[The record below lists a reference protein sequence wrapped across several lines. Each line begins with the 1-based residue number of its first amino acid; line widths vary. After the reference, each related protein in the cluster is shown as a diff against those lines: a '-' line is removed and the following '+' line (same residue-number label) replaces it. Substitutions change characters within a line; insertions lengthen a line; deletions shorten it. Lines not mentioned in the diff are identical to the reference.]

1 MRIGVFDS
9 GFGGLTVLSE
19 LVRALPRHDL
29 VYLGDSARA
38 PYGNRSREEILSFT
52 AQAVE
57 FLAAQKCGVI
67 IIACNTASSEALR
80 VIQQQMVPDRFP
92 GLKVLGVLIPS
103 AEAVIGKG
111 YGTVGVIGTV
121 GTVKSGAYQR
131 EIAKIAPEAKVIASA
146 CPKLAGLIESG
157 AGDSLE
163 TENELRACLEPMV
176 TSGAEALIL
185 GCTHYPLVAGKI
197 RSMLPPAVEVIN
209 PPKLIAE
216 SFLKYLERHQEIRD
230 GLSRLGMIQ
239 FFTTGSAKDFGE
251 QGERF
256 FGGKL
261 GVVKQIRL

>member
-19 LVRALPRHDL
+19 LVRVLPRHDF

-38 PYGNRSREEILSFT
+38 PYGNRPREEVLSFT
-52 AQAVE
+52 AQAVD
-57 FLAAQKCGVI
+57 FLAVQKCSVI

-80 VIQQQMVPDRFP
+80 IIQQQIVPDKHP

-103 AEAVIGKG
+103 AEAVAGKR
-111 YGTVGVIGTV
+111 YGAVGVIGTV
-121 GTVKSGAYQR
+121 GTVGSGSFQR
-131 EIAKIAPEAKVIASA
+131 EISKVAPETKVIASA
-146 CPKLAGLIESG
+146 CPKLAGLIETG
-157 AGDSLE
+157 AGDGPE
-163 TENELRACLEPMV
+163 AENELRACLELIV
-176 TSGAEALIL
+176 AGGAEALIL
-185 GCTHYPLVAGKI
+185 GCTHYPLVADKI
-197 RSMLPPAVEVIN
+197 RSMLPLSVEVID